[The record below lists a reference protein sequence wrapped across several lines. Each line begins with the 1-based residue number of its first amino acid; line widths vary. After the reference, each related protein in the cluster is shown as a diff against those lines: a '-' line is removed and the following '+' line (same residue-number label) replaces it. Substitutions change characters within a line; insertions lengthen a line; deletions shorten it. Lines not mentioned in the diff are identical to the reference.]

1 MNEVVKAFAGVCAI
15 VIMVFGTAWAVV
27 EITYSM
33 THVGM
38 TDDID
43 CHTYIHK
50 HGHIVEIPCG

>member
-1 MNEVVKAFAGVCAI
+1 MNEVVKAFAGVW
-15 VIMVFGTAWAVV
+15 IMVFGTAWAVV
-27 EITYSM
+27 EIMHSM

-50 HGHIVEIPCG
+50 HGRIVEIPCG